1 MGCRFHSQARV
12 HQTPRTA
19 SFPLHLNTC
28 PWERESASCV
38 GQAVVGTQA
47 GAWPQALLHLARQTA
62 HILTC
67 LCVAPPRSRF
77 ICISMGHVTSAGQ

>member
-1 MGCRFHSQARV
+1 MSR
-12 HQTPRTA
+12 
-19 SFPLHLNTC
+19 
-28 PWERESASCV
+28 V

-47 GAWPQALLHLARQTA
+47 GAWPQAPLHFALQTA